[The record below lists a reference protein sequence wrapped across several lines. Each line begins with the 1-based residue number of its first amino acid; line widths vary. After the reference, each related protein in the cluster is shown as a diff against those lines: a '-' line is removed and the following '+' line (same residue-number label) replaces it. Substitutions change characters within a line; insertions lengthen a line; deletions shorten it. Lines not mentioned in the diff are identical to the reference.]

1 MIEYREDPGSNVI
14 EILVD
19 GGISREEF
27 DQIAARL
34 EAQIARH
41 GKVRLL
47 EEIRSFGGIEPAA
60 FWGDLKFSLRHL
72 TDFSR
77 CAVVT
82 DQRWIEWVTRAL
94 DPLLSCEIRHFPP
107 AQIEAARHWL
117 REDVSPAS
125 SEPS

>member
-1 MIEYREDPGSNVI
+1 MIDYREDPASNVI
-14 EILVD
+14 EIVVD

-27 DQIAARL
+27 EAIAAKL

-72 TDFSR
+72 SDFSR

-82 DQRWIEWVTRAL
+82 DQRWIEWLARAM
-94 DPLLSCEIRHFPP
+94 DPLVACEIRHFPP
-107 AQIEAARHWL
+107 EQIEHARHWL
-117 REDVSPAS
+117 RQEASPS
-125 SEPS
+125 SERS